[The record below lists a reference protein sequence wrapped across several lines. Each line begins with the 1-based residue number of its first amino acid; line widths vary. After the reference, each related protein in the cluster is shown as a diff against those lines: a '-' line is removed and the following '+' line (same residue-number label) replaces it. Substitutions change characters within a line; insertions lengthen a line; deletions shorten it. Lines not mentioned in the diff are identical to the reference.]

1 MNTMNEIGTQKQ
13 TFDPPILYPKA
24 SLYVGF
30 NTVGFTTVKKLAVR
44 IGYTLEKVSR
54 EDFISA
60 LVE

>member
-1 MNTMNEIGTQKQ
+1 NEIVTMGAQKQ

-24 SLYVGF
+24 NLYVALSTAGF
-30 NTVGFTTVKKLAVR
+30 ASITNASFR

>member
-1 MNTMNEIGTQKQ
+1 MGERTNK
-13 TFDPPILYPKA
+13 FDPPILYPKA
-24 SLYVGF
+24 LLYLGM
-30 NTVGFTTVKKLAVR
+30 NTIGATSTRFATVR